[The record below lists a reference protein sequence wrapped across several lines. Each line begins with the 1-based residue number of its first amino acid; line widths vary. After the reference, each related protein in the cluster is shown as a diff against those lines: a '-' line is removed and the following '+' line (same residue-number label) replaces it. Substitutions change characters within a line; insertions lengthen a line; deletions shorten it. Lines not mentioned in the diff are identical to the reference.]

1 MVVWLQIKM
10 NTDIPTGVVMDQ
22 RAFSRWP
29 RRAAATARHKMDEP
43 KYWWKGNRMDLIS
56 GENLGKR
63 NAENPS
69 AH

>member
-1 MVVWLQIKM
+1 
-10 NTDIPTGVVMDQ
+10 MDQ